1 MAPASSFLAR
11 LALPRGLTR
20 KDTHMHAIPDFLLS
34 PAEQQRL
41 DALLAP
47 ISPGAPCGEAA
58 RYDAVCMEIRLLR
71 EEDDPSLPM
80 GQWERP
86 LRRADWPLIELR
98 CGDMLAARSKDLQ
111 IAAWLLEAWLRQR
124 GFTGLFHGLRLVD
137 ALLRTYWPELH
148 PVIEDDGDVDARL
161 APLEWLNESLSASVR
176 VHAPLLV
183 LGGKLP
189 PLTLADWERMTALD
203 VAPGHGA
210 AGEPGQGGDEAPLT
224 RADIVRAATH
234 MGGELAGTGAAV
246 AHSLDC
252 LAGLAALLD
261 TRLGAQAPR
270 LLKLRGVLEAV
281 QRVLLQLRDAQA
293 HDAAPEDEAP
303 EPAGLAGGE
312 EEGDALP
319 LAPAAASPAPAPPR
333 WRNRAE
339 AYATLEALAE
349 YLAQI
354 EPHSPTPFLIRRAV
368 NWGRMP
374 LPEVIAEIIR
384 EEGDLNRL
392 VNVLGIRL

>member
-11 LALPRGLTR
+11 LALPRRPNR
-20 KDTHMHAIPDFLLS
+20 KDTTMHAIPDFLLS
-34 PAEQQRL
+34 PADQQRL

-47 ISPGAPCGEAA
+47 LSPEAPCGESA

-86 LRRADWPLIELR
+86 LKRADWPLIEQH
-98 CGDMLAARSKDLQ
+98 CGEVLMARSKDLQ
-111 IAAWLLEAWLRQR
+111 IAAWLAEAWLRQR
-124 GFTGLFHGLRLVD
+124 GFAGLYHGLRLLD
-137 ALLRTYWPELH
+137 ALLRDYWPDVH
-148 PVIEDDGDVDARL
+148 PLIDDDGDADARL

-189 PLTLADWERMTALD
+189 PLALADWERMTAQD

-210 AGEPGQGGDEAPLT
+210 AGEMGQGGEEAPLT
-224 RADIVRAATH
+224 RADIVFAAAQ
-234 MGGELAGTGAAV
+234 MGGELARVGAAV
-246 AHSLDC
+246 AHGLDC
-252 LAGLAALLD
+252 LDGMAAFLD
-261 TRLGAQAPR
+261 TRLGEQAPR
-270 LLKLRGVLEAV
+270 LLKLRGVLETV
-281 QRVLLQLRDAQA
+281 QRVLLQLQDEQALDAVPDAQEA
-293 HDAAPEDEAP
+293 DQFACAAQDNGDAAPPAAP
-303 EPAGLAGGE
+303 
-312 EEGDALP
+312 
-319 LAPAAASPAPAPPR
+319 AASPAPVATR
-333 WRNRAE
+333 WRNRTE

>member
-1 MAPASSFLAR
+1 
-11 LALPRGLTR
+11 
-20 KDTHMHAIPDFLLS
+20 MHAIPDFLLS

-47 ISPGAPCGEAA
+47 ISPAAPCGEAA
-58 RYDAVCMEIRLLR
+58 RYDAVFMEIRLLR

-86 LRRADWPLIELR
+86 LRRADWPLIEQR
-98 CGDMLAARSKDLQ
+98 CGETLATRSKDLQ
-111 IAAWLLEAWLRQR
+111 LAAWLLEAWLRQR
-124 GFTGLFHGLRLVD
+124 GFVGLFHGLRLVD
-137 ALLRTYWPELH
+137 ALLRTYWQELH
-148 PVIEDDGDVDARL
+148 PVIEDDGDADARL

-189 PLTLADWERMTALD
+189 PLALADWERMTALD
-203 VAPGHGA
+203 VTPGLGA
-210 AGEPGQGGDEAPLT
+210 AREMAQGGDEAPLT
-224 RADIVRAATH
+224 RADIVFAAAQ
-234 MGGELAGTGAAV
+234 MGGELARAGAAV
-246 AHSLDC
+246 VHSLDT
-252 LAGLAALLD
+252 LEGLAAWLD
-261 TRLGAQAPR
+261 TRLGEQAPR

-281 QRVLLQLRDAQA
+281 QRVLLQLQDAQA
-293 HDAAPEDEAP
+293 HDEAPEDEAP

-312 EEGDALP
+312 QKGDALP
-319 LAPAAASPAPAPPR
+319 LAPAPASPAPAPAR
-333 WRNRAE
+333 WRNRTE

>member
-1 MAPASSFLAR
+1 
-11 LALPRGLTR
+11 
-20 KDTHMHAIPDFLLS
+20 MHAIPDFLLS

-47 ISPGAPCGEAA
+47 ISPAAPCGEAA
-58 RYDAVCMEIRLLR
+58 RYDAVFMEIRLLR

-86 LRRADWPLIELR
+86 LRRADWPLIEQR
-98 CGDMLAARSKDLQ
+98 CGETLATRSKDLQ
-111 IAAWLLEAWLRQR
+111 LAAWLLEAWLRQR
-124 GFTGLFHGLRLVD
+124 GFVGLFHGFRLVD
-137 ALLRTYWPELH
+137 ALLRTYWQELH
-148 PVIEDDGDVDARL
+148 PVIEDDGDADARL

-189 PLTLADWERMTALD
+189 PLALADWERMTALD
-203 VAPGHGA
+203 VTPGLGA
-210 AGEPGQGGDEAPLT
+210 AREMAQGGDEAPLT
-224 RADIVRAATH
+224 RADIVFAAAQ
-234 MGGELAGTGAAV
+234 MGGELARAGAAV
-246 AHSLDC
+246 VHSLDT
-252 LAGLAALLD
+252 LEGLAAWLD
-261 TRLGAQAPR
+261 TRLGEQAPR

-281 QRVLLQLRDAQA
+281 QRVLLQLQDAQA
-293 HDAAPEDEAP
+293 HDEAPEDEAP

-319 LAPAAASPAPAPPR
+319 LAPAPASPAPASPR
-333 WRNRAE
+333 WRNRTE

>member
-1 MAPASSFLAR
+1 
-11 LALPRGLTR
+11 
-20 KDTHMHAIPDFLLS
+20 MHAIPDFLLS

-47 ISPGAPCGEAA
+47 ISPAAPCGEAA
-58 RYDAVCMEIRLLR
+58 RYDAVFMEIRLLR

-86 LRRADWPLIELR
+86 LRRADWPLIEQR
-98 CGDMLAARSKDLQ
+98 CGETLATRSKDLQ
-111 IAAWLLEAWLRQR
+111 LAAWLLEAWLRQR
-124 GFTGLFHGLRLVD
+124 GFVGLFHGLRLVD
-137 ALLRTYWPELH
+137 ALLRTYWQELH
-148 PVIEDDGDVDARL
+148 PVIEDDGDADARL

-189 PLTLADWERMTALD
+189 PLALADWERMTALD
-203 VAPGHGA
+203 VTPGLGA
-210 AGEPGQGGDEAPLT
+210 AREMAQGGDEAPLT
-224 RADIVRAATH
+224 RADIVSAAAQ
-234 MGGELAGTGAAV
+234 MGGELARAGAAV
-246 AHSLDC
+246 VHSLDT
-252 LAGLAALLD
+252 LEGLAAWLD
-261 TRLGAQAPR
+261 TRLGEQAPR
-270 LLKLRGVLEAV
+270 LLTLRGVLEAV
-281 QRVLLQLRDAQA
+281 QRVLLQLQDAQA
-293 HDAAPEDEAP
+293 HDEAPEDEAP

-312 EEGDALP
+312 QKGDALP
-319 LAPAAASPAPAPPR
+319 LAPAAASPAPASPR
-333 WRNRAE
+333 WRNRTE

>member
-1 MAPASSFLAR
+1 
-11 LALPRGLTR
+11 
-20 KDTHMHAIPDFLLS
+20 MHAIPDFLLS

-47 ISPGAPCGEAA
+47 ISPAAPCGEAA
-58 RYDAVCMEIRLLR
+58 RYDAVFMEIRLLR

-86 LRRADWPLIELR
+86 LRRADWPLIEQR
-98 CGDMLAARSKDLQ
+98 CGETLATRSKDLQ
-111 IAAWLLEAWLRQR
+111 LAAWLLEAWLRQR
-124 GFTGLFHGLRLVD
+124 GFVGLFHGLRLVD
-137 ALLRTYWPELH
+137 ALLRTYWQELH
-148 PVIEDDGDVDARL
+148 PVIEDDGDADARL

-189 PLTLADWERMTALD
+189 PLALADWERMTALD
-203 VAPGHGA
+203 VTPGLGA
-210 AGEPGQGGDEAPLT
+210 AREMAQGGDEAPLT
-224 RADIVRAATH
+224 RADIVSAAAQ
-234 MGGELAGTGAAV
+234 MGGELARAGAAV
-246 AHSLDC
+246 VHSLDT
-252 LAGLAALLD
+252 LEGLAAWLD
-261 TRLGAQAPR
+261 TRLGEQAPR

-281 QRVLLQLRDAQA
+281 QRVLLQLQDAQA
-293 HDAAPEDEAP
+293 HDEAPEDEAP

-312 EEGDALP
+312 QKGDALP
-319 LAPAAASPAPAPPR
+319 LAPAAASPAPASPR
-333 WRNRAE
+333 WRNRTE